1 MFEKSGKKEEEKPK
15 VIPKKIQINDFL
27 KNMQEENRKKESFRR
42 LSFRG
47 QLNFESK
54 IKEKLLALNTTTGEK
69 KEEKIIPKKIDMEK
83 QSELMRQSL
92 KSARKSQDE
101 SLKNPPK
108 KICMEDYL
116 KKLNN
121 SNKKY
126 TVIKRKIPKKLDTEK
141 ILKDMIDSQKTKNE
155 NNVENDED
163 NFGNLTIRN
172 RSATVSDRLKNIK
185 NAELERKKKIEED
198 KRLIEE
204 DRERIRE
211 ERKRREEERKRREE
225 ERRKK
230 EEEERKEREK
240 REEEE
245 RKKKEEERKERE
257 KREEEERKI
266 REEEERKREEEEK
279 RKRIEEEENLK
290 KEALRKINKK
300 EEDLSESELR
310 RLIESERYEKLV
322 KDYMEIRH
330 REYKNDY
337 EGIDIRFTF
346 EEINEIST
354 DSLIDLEVTKT
365 GKILTLSHK
374 DVSKIT
380 IYSSE
385 TYQEE
390 DCIVFESKV
399 NSMKIEGNYIYCAL
413 NETEETILIISL
425 ENFHNKIYLTGHSC
439 AVTDLAIKT
448 YGYFVSADEKG
459 NVVVWKDNIK
469 NKFANDFGVKINTIC
484 LIGNKAAVLCFN
496 LEMVKFY
503 DLRYSYLECIE
514 TIKDIKGSGLKNN
527 MLKLNDNIL
536 AVSGTYIYIIDLN
549 ALIVANKIN
558 CFFANDSISTFHF
571 NNEGYFFVSQAI
583 THLWNN
589 DVEKGILSYYQY
601 NFENRIFPEYNT
613 LVKLASKAKCHDHFI
628 SSIQQIDS
636 ETIVTGS
643 YDGKIKFW
651 NIKEIE

>member
-163 NFGNLTIRN
+163 NFENLTIRN
-172 RSATVSDRLKNIK
+172 RRDTVSDRLKNIK

-245 RKKKEEERKERE
+245 RK
-257 KREEEERKI
+257 I
-266 REEEERKREEEEK
+266 R
-279 RKRIEEEENLK
+279 EEEENLK

-322 KDYMEIRH
+322 KDYMEIRQ
-330 REYKNDY
+330 RKYMNDY

-346 EEINEIST
+346 EEIKEIST
-354 DSLIDLEVTKT
+354 DSLNDLEVTKT
-365 GKILTLSHK
+365 GKMLSENMLTL
-374 DVSKIT
+374 
-380 IYSSE
+380 
-385 TYQEE
+385 
-390 DCIVFESKV
+390 
-399 NSMKIEGNYIYCAL
+399 
-413 NETEETILIISL
+413 
-425 ENFHNKIYLTGHSC
+425 
-439 AVTDLAIKT
+439 
-448 YGYFVSADEKG
+448 
-459 NVVVWKDNIK
+459 
-469 NKFANDFGVKINTIC
+469 
-484 LIGNKAAVLCFN
+484 
-496 LEMVKFY
+496 
-503 DLRYSYLECIE
+503 
-514 TIKDIKGSGLKNN
+514 
-527 MLKLNDNIL
+527 
-536 AVSGTYIYIIDLN
+536 
-549 ALIVANKIN
+549 
-558 CFFANDSISTFHF
+558 
-571 NNEGYFFVSQAI
+571 
-583 THLWNN
+583 
-589 DVEKGILSYYQY
+589 
-601 NFENRIFPEYNT
+601 
-613 LVKLASKAKCHDHFI
+613 
-628 SSIQQIDS
+628 
-636 ETIVTGS
+636 
-643 YDGKIKFW
+643 
-651 NIKEIE
+651 